1 MLSHY
6 QYNVR
11 ALDAAVRTV
20 LRTQCVEQ
28 GAPFYG
34 TIEQL
39 DKGYTGAHSAIGAA
53 RQLLEG
59 FYTPESAFYR
69 DARLPARIEIAVR
82 FALSMQHEDGT
93 FDLLETN
100 FHDGAET
107 SFIMQNIGP
116 AILLM
121 RSRMENTP
129 EEKNLYELLVHLVD
143 RCADGILAGGFHTP
157 NHRWVLSAALS
168 LCSELTGREDCL
180 VKMRALLNEG
190 IDCDEEGEYTER
202 SSGVYNVICDRALIT
217 LAQLRGMTEL
227 YAHVARNLR
236 MIFKYIEPD
245 WTINT
250 INSTRQDVGTAPDW
264 RIYYSIYLY
273 MALQTGDEEFRW
285 MADRMLEQ
293 SQGQLL
299 LDEERASRRE
309 LAYFEFMPFWEM
321 DARLQNEW
329 TADGTRAPSFDYVK
343 HFVQSGIVR
352 ARRGNFS
359 LTLLEKRPVF
369 AMMQFG
375 GHTAYFRLA
384 GTFYAHGQFAAD
396 AIEETEDGFLLTYR
410 RRWGYKGPLPE
421 KPETTDWNRMDHS
434 KRPDVMMQDFVFNV
448 HVRLLENGASFH
460 VTTEGVECVLTKF
473 EILLQPGACYAT
485 GDMEMRAHG
494 GDYVYQKGDA
504 AFYQYADHTKLRIE
518 GGCWK
523 HSFGEK
529 MRNSLQGDEKSF
541 FVAMTAQTPMDETFT
556 LRFEGWEDGR

>member
-1 MLSHY
+1 MNSHY
-6 QYNVR
+6 QYHVR
-11 ALDAAVRTV
+11 ALDEAVRTV
-20 LRTQCVEQ
+20 LRTQCMEQ
-28 GAPFYG
+28 GNPFYG
-34 TIEQL
+34 TIENL

-59 FYTPESAFYR
+59 FYTPQSAFYR
-69 DARLPARIEIAVR
+69 DARLLERIEIAVR

-121 RSRMENTP
+121 RARMKNEGA
-129 EEKNLYELLVHLVD
+129 EKALYELLVHLAD

-217 LAQLRGMTEL
+217 LAQTRGMTEL
-227 YAHVARNLR
+227 YEHVARNLR
-236 MIFKYIEPD
+236 MIFKYVEPD
-245 WTINT
+245 LTINT

-273 MALQTGDEEFRW
+273 MALQTGDAEFRW

-299 LDEERASRRE
+299 LDEERASKRE
-309 LAYFEFMPFWEM
+309 LAYFEFMPFWEL
-321 DARLQNEW
+321 DERLQNEW
-329 TADGTRAPSFDYVK
+329 TASETRAPSFEYVK
-343 HFVQSGIVR
+343 HFVKSGIVR
-352 ARRGNFS
+352 ARRGDFS

-369 AMMQFG
+369 AMLQFG
-375 GHTAYFRLA
+375 GHTAYLRLA
-384 GTFYAHGQFAAD
+384 GTFYACGQFAAD
-396 AIEETEDGFLLTYR
+396 KIEQTEEGFRMTSH

-421 KPETTDWNRMDHS
+421 KPATTDWNEMDHS
-434 KRPDVMMQDFVFNV
+434 RRPEVMMQDYDYIVD
-448 HVRLLENGASFH
+448 VRLLENGASFH
-460 VTTEGVECVLTKF
+460 VTTRGVECVLTKF
-473 EILLQPGACYAT
+473 EILLQPGERYAT
-485 GDMEMRAHG
+485 ADMEMRTHG
-494 GDYVYQKGDA
+494 GDYVYQKGDTA
-504 AFYQYADHTKLRIE
+504 LYRYGDHTQLRIE

-529 MRNSLQGDEKSF
+529 MRNTLPGDEKSF

-556 LRFEGWEDGR
+556 LRFE